1 MVAPQ
6 HEHDIVV
13 IDNYDSFTWNIVEYI
28 SAITQR
34 EIDVYRNDKISLD
47 ALSALK
53 PKLLVIS
60 PGPGH
65 PETDAG
71 ISAAAIA
78 RFAGQ
83 IPILGVCMGQQ
94 CMFTV
99 FGGKVEQTG
108 EILHGKTSPV
118 QHDGKGIYRGVPQNI
133 AVTRYHSL
141 AGTQATLPD
150 CLEVTCRTEGGV
162 IMGVRHRE
170 YAIEGVQYHP
180 ESILSEGGKLM
191 LENFLKLQGGTWAEN
206 PNVGLGL
213 SRPGTA
219 SVAVGSSGSASATD
233 TSNGKPKKTILE
245 TIHEQRLLDIAAAKA
260 RPGATPSDLQTLL
273 RLGVASAQIDF
284 PKRLRQNLPEPGVM
298 AEIKRA
304 SPSKG
309 DIDIDAN
316 AAQQALLYARGGASV
331 ISVLTEPKWFK
342 GHLEDLRAARD
353 AIAHLPN
360 RPALLRKDFIID
372 SYQID
377 EARLYGA
384 DTVLLI
390 VAMLTEAQLFD
401 LYAYARSLGM
411 EPLVEVNNT
420 AEMAVARK
428 LGARVVGVNN
438 RNLHDF
444 VVDLETTSKLAVGLD
459 ESMTLCALSG
469 ITGRQDVVK
478 YATEGVKAVLV
489 GEALMR
495 AADKGAFIDALRG
508 RGAGAVRDT
517 DTAQA
522 AADRR
527 RLVKICGT
535 RTVEG
540 ALAAAEA
547 GADLIGIILVPGRR
561 RTVDVATARAIV
573 EAVRSRRSTQ
583 PPSSD
588 AADGASEKKLPE
600 DASWFDLQLHGL
612 RQSRRPLVVGV
623 FQNQPLEHVLRVRA
637 EAELDV
643 VQLHG
648 DEPLD
653 WARLI
658 PGTVFRAFSPQER
671 GLAQQG
677 MHALPLI
684 DGAAGDVK
692 GGTGETVDWTAA
704 AKVVRDNG
712 NLPCLL
718 AGGLNP
724 ENVADAIR
732 ATGAAGVDVSSGV
745 ETDGVQDP
753 AKIAAFVRAA
763 REA

>member
-1 MVAPQ
+1 MASAP
-6 HEHDIVV
+6 HHTHDIVV

-28 SAITQR
+28 SAITAR
-34 EIDVYRNDKISLD
+34 EIDVYRNDKITVDQLASLN
-47 ALSALK
+47 

-71 ISAAAIA
+71 ISADAIA
-78 RFAGQ
+78 HFAGKL
-83 IPILGVCMGQQ
+83 PILGVCMGQQ

-150 CLEVTCRTEGGV
+150 CLEVTCRTQGGV

-206 PNVGLGL
+206 PHVGIDGTPQN
-213 SRPGTA
+213 SRPSTSVSTLNHGTSAPHSTA
-219 SVAVGSSGSASATD
+219 SA
-233 TSNGKPKKTILE
+233 PKKTILE
-245 TIHEQRLLDIAAAKA
+245 RIHEQRLLDIAAAKA
-260 RPGATPSDLQTLL
+260 RPGATPADLQTLL
-273 RLGVASAQIDF
+273 KLGLAPAQIDF
-284 PKRLRQNLPEPGVM
+284 PNRLRQNLPEPGVM

-309 DIDIDAN
+309 DIDISAN

-342 GHLEDLRAARD
+342 GHLEDLRAARE
-353 AIAHLPN
+353 AIADLPN

-372 SYQID
+372 RYQID

-384 DTVLLI
+384 DTILLI
-390 VAMLTEAQLFD
+390 VAMLSEDQLTD
-401 LYAYARSLGM
+401 LYGYATRTMGM
-411 EPLVEVNNT
+411 EPLVEVNNAT
-420 AEMAVARK
+420 EMAVATR
-428 LGARVVGVNN
+428 LGAKVIGVNN

-444 VVDLETTSKLAVGLD
+444 VVDLETTSKLAVGLND
-459 ESMTLCALSG
+459 QVTLCALSG
-469 ITGRQDVVK
+469 ITGRPDVVK
-478 YATEGVKAVLV
+478 YTSEGVKAVLV

-495 AADKGAFIDALRG
+495 ATDKGAFIDALRG
-508 RGAGAVRDT
+508 KEP
-517 DTAQA
+517 A
-522 AADRR
+522 AAEKAAGR

-535 RTVEG
+535 RTTQG
-540 ALAAAEA
+540 ALAAADA
-547 GADLIGIILVPGRR
+547 GADLIGVILAKGRK
-561 RTVDVATARAIV
+561 RTVSIDTAREIVKAVRDRPLPKTQTATATDLT
-573 EAVRSRRSTQ
+573 E
-583 PPSSD
+583 SS
-588 AADGASEKKLPE
+588 A
-600 DASWFDLQLHGL
+600 ASWFDLQLHAL
-612 RQSRRPLVVGV
+612 RHHRRPLVVGV
-623 FQNQPLEHVLRVRA
+623 FQNQPLDYILRVKA
-637 EAELDV
+637 DAELDV

-653 WARLI
+653 WCRLI
-658 PGTVFRAFSPQER
+658 PGPVLRAFQPLES
-671 GLAQQG
+671 GLAKTG
-677 MHALPLI
+677 LHSLPLI
-684 DGAAGDVK
+684 DGASAATGQK
-692 GGTGETVDWTAA
+692 GGSGETVDWSQTA
-704 AKVVRDNG
+704 KIIRDHD
-712 NLPCLL
+712 NLPCIL

-724 ENVADAIR
+724 DNVAAAIQ
-732 ATGAAGVDVSSGV
+732 ATNAAGVDVSSGV
-745 ETDGVQDP
+745 ETDGEQDP
-753 AKIAAFVRAA
+753 VKIEAFVRAA
-763 REA
+763 RSV